1 MPKKRRAL
9 PWPVRQPELAASTT
23 AADGA
28 RKSAESRCTVAAKWP
43 GEGLLRGGEGGGP
56 SRHDV
61 HRPTQRRRNCRTGH
75 HSARFAELQL
85 NSTLVNV
92 PHIHV
97 MCSPKDKQRCRRRAA
112 MPQPCCQSL
121 AGRVAPARPR
131 ERVCC
136 VGEKSVRKVSPRDKP
151 YLFFSRPSMR
161 CSPCPQA
168 DASFIHHAPLAHPSP
183 PPLNTRYACIRHR
196 LHINPSTDPVSGG
209 WAGTNYPAHGT
220 ATGRR
225 EPARPWIREED
236 SDGRRR
242 RRRPETATLPVT
254 ARRAAAGAAS
264 GTRQHHGVRATRAPP

>member
-1 MPKKRRAL
+1 M
-9 PWPVRQPELAASTT
+9 
-23 AADGA
+23 
-28 RKSAESRCTVAAKWP
+28 AAKWP

-136 VGEKSVRKVSPRDKP
+136 VWVRSLCGKSRQEIS
-151 YLFFSRPSMR
+151 LIFFSPDLR
-161 CSPCPQA
+161 CVAARARRRTQV
-168 DASFIHHAPLAHPSP
+168 SFITPRSPTPLHLPLTQRITSRRRLEPCGCARAHAAQPGTTDV
-183 PPLNTRYACIRHR
+183 PPLRGRQR
-196 LHINPSTDPVSGG
+196 EWGLHMPAEHNQCSRDYCGRNSPGILLR
-209 WAGTNYPAHGT
+209 AGK
-220 ATGRR
+220 R
-225 EPARPWIREED
+225 
-236 SDGRRR
+236 
-242 RRRPETATLPVT
+242 
-254 ARRAAAGAAS
+254 
-264 GTRQHHGVRATRAPP
+264 

>member
-1 MPKKRRAL
+1 M
-9 PWPVRQPELAASTT
+9 
-23 AADGA
+23 
-28 RKSAESRCTVAAKWP
+28 AAKWP

-196 LHINPSTDPVSGG
+196 LHNNPSTDPVSGG
-209 WAGTNYPAHGT
+209 WAGKKDQRRKESRRCRAPQREAMEGRKT
-220 ATGRR
+220 AAAARR
-225 EPARPWIREED
+225 CD
-236 SDGRRR
+236 
-242 RRRPETATLPVT
+242 RRP
-254 ARRAAAGAAS
+254 R
-264 GTRQHHGVRATRAPP
+264 